1 MKGIEVITGC
11 MFSGKTTELFSR
23 LKLVNA
29 PVLLVKPIIDD
40 RDTGN
45 IISTHSGIELE
56 AFRIHHLSEIFDQLD
71 NVNVLG
77 IDEAQ
82 FFPKTII
89 NDLKYLSRMNVR
101 IIIAGLNKDY
111 LNKNFEVMRDI
122 IDISDSTTVLHARC
136 ICGEKA
142 SFSYRKNQSLK
153 DQILIGNKDVYE
165 ALCEICF
172 EEKQKK
178 LS

>member
-23 LKLVNA
+23 LKLVNS
-29 PVLLVKPIIDD
+29 PILLVKPIIDD

-45 IISTHSGIELE
+45 IISTHSGTELE
-56 AFRIHHLSEIFDQLD
+56 AVRVHHLSEIFDQLD
-71 NVNVLG
+71 NVSVLG

-101 IIIAGLNKDY
+101 IIIAGLDKDY
-111 LNKNFEVMRDI
+111 LNTNFEVMRKI
-122 IDISDSTTVLHARC
+122 IDISDSKTVLYAQC
-136 ICGEKA
+136 ICGRKA

-153 DQILIGNKDVYE
+153 DQILIGNKDVYA

-172 EEKQKK
+172 AEKQKK